1 MNRVTFAVSPEIRV
15 GGTVFT
21 PKDMIA
27 IGQIV
32 GDDAQ
37 IELTTFQQLIVE
49 MNEEKSEEAKK
60 ALRDKGLCV
69 YETGSVVKNL
79 SVCTFCKGAEEEGLL
94 AARNLNDSIVGMTVP
109 FTMRV
114 GYTGCPNAC
123 GEPLVKDIGIVK
135 RKETFEIYVG
145 GQTKTLEAKMAEL
158 LVDQVKEE
166 DLSPIVKS
174 VVTLY
179 QEKGKSGRS
188 FSNLCKDTESR
199 TFERIWVCHPK

>member
-15 GGTVFT
+15 GGSVFS

-49 MNEEKSEEAKK
+49 MNEENAEEAKN
-60 ALRDKGLCV
+60 ALREKGLCV
-69 YETGSVVKNL
+69 YQTGSVVKNL
-79 SVCTFCKGAEEEGLL
+79 SVCTFCKGAEEEGLS
-94 AARNLNDSIVGMTVP
+94 AAKNLNDTIVGMSVP

-135 RKETFEIYVG
+135 RKDTFEIYVG
-145 GQTKTLEAKMAEL
+145 GQTKTLEAKTAEL
-158 LVDQVKEE
+158 LIDQVNEN
-166 DLSPIVKS
+166 DLSPIVKN

-179 QEKGKSGRS
+179 QEKGKKREK
-188 FSNLCKDTESR
+188 FSKFVQRYGIENIRKDLGFSS
-199 TFERIWVCHPK
+199 

>member
-15 GGTVFT
+15 GGSVFS

-49 MNEEKSEEAKK
+49 MNEENAVEAKN
-60 ALRDKGLCV
+60 ALREKGLCV
-69 YETGSVVKNL
+69 YQTGSVVKNL
-79 SVCTFCKGAEEEGLL
+79 SVCTFCKGAEEEGLS
-94 AARNLNDSIVGMTVP
+94 AAKNLNDTIVGMSVP

-135 RKETFEIYVG
+135 RKDTFEIYVG
-145 GQTKTLEAKMAEL
+145 GQTKTLEAKTAEL
-158 LVDQVKEE
+158 LIDQVNED
-166 DLSPIVKS
+166 DLSPIVKN

-179 QEKGKSGRS
+179 QEKGKKREK
-188 FSNLCKDTESR
+188 FSKFVQRYGIENIRKDLGFSS
-199 TFERIWVCHPK
+199 